1 MARKKTDPLSG
12 LARSLDDE
20 TAAVEKRFSD
30 ADRVTA
36 GKAARPPQLPRRT
49 IVRDTFSFPRGDHD
63 LIAELRH
70 RCFSAGFSATKSELV
85 RAGLHALAAMPA
97 PTFANTIAGVE
108 KLKPGP
114 VARRKSREDHNEGRE
129 KNHPPG
135 AGR

>member
-12 LARSLDDE
+12 LAQSLDDE

-30 ADRVTA
+30 ADRFTA
-36 GKAARPPQLPRRT
+36 GKAARPARSPRQT

-85 RAGLHALAAMPA
+85 RAGLHALVAMPA
-97 PTFANTIAGVE
+97 PVFADTIAGVE

-114 VARRKSREDHNEGRE
+114 IAGRKSADS
-129 KNHPPG
+129 
-135 AGR
+135 